1 MNRRLMKDI
10 CRLCPLCLSLSLIRG
25 HQECKETRRSREHPL
40 RNLLAQAFLW
50 VPLKYASAGQEV
62 ASAILGA
69 NNEVQRLADQSA
81 ESPEAGQGP
90 GPLSWLPQT
99 LAAVALRL
107 YSLDANLVYTEG
119 GQPGREELLVT
130 ILPAKL
136 ASRNCCDLLLTL

>member
-1 MNRRLMKDI
+1 M
-10 CRLCPLCLSLSLIRG
+10 
-25 HQECKETRRSREHPL
+25 
-40 RNLLAQAFLW
+40 LL
-50 VPLKYASAGQEV
+50 KHASAGQEV

-81 ESPEAGQGP
+81 ESPEAGQSP

-119 GQPGREELLVT
+119 GQPGREELLVRT
-130 ILPAKL
+130 LPAAKL
-136 ASRNCCDLLLTL
+136 GSRNY